1 MDVIE
6 SRLKQRDV
14 RLKRFDSPVPAAEHL
29 AVAVADRLSTAMAER
44 GQASLALSGGRSPVR
59 FLDALACQ
67 AIDWS
72 RVRLTLVDER
82 WVPESDAQSNAALL
96 RSRLAAIFPRL
107 QWLPL
112 YRGVTPAA
120 DAAQVDAQL
129 ADWLPLDLVVL
140 GMGVDGH
147 TASLFPHAEGLTG
160 WLDGNCDAGCVA
172 SRAADGTPRL
182 TLTGRALHSARFR
195 LLAIS
200 GDAKLRTL
208 CTAIEADQPARW
220 PISAFVQ
227 APMDIYYCPED
238 GQPDD
243 APV

>member
-1 MDVIE
+1 MGVTA
-6 SRLKQRDV
+6 SRLEQRGV
-14 RLKRFDSPVPAAEHL
+14 TLKRFDSPRQAAEHL
-29 AVAVADRLSTAMAER
+29 AVAVADRLSTAIAER

-59 FLDALACQ
+59 FLDALARQ
-67 AIDWS
+67 AVDWS

-82 WVPESDAQSNAALL
+82 WVPESDAQSNAGLL
-96 RSRLAAIFPRL
+96 RSRLAAVFSRL

-120 DAAQVDAQL
+120 DAAQADRQL

-147 TASLFPHAEGLTG
+147 TASLFPNAEGLTG
-160 WLDGNCDAGCVA
+160 WLDGNCEACCVA
-172 SRAADGTPRL
+172 SRAADDTPRL
-182 TLTGRALHSARFR
+182 TLTGRALHSARCR

-200 GDAKLRTL
+200 GDAKLQTL
-208 CTAIEADQPARW
+208 CMAVEADQPVRW